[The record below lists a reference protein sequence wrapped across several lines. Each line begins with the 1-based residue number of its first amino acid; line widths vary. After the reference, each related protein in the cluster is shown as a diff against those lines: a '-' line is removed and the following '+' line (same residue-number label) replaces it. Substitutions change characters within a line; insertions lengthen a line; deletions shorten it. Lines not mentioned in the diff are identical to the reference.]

1 MKIYLTEFIVN
12 DITYAGPNI
21 VAKDFDSAEFAALE
35 NGLTIVGELNSLYVD
50 KSIKKTKSTNN
61 VIPFHKPKTL
71 H

>member
-21 VAKDFDSAEFAALE
+21 IAKDIESAEFAALE

-50 KSIKKTKSTNN
+50 KTIKKAKSKNN
-61 VIPFHKPKTL
+61 VIPFPKPKTL

>member
-35 NGLTIVGELNSLYVD
+35 NGLTIVGELNSLFVE
-50 KSIKKTKSTNN
+50 KSIKKNQRNTRRHLY
-61 VIPFHKPKTL
+61 FHY
-71 H
+71 

>member
-12 DITYAGPNI
+12 NETYAGPNI

-50 KSIKKTKSTNN
+50 KTIKKAKSKNN
-61 VIPFHKPKTL
+61 VIPFPKPKTL